1 MTTAPQQERTKVQ
14 AMFNRVAPRYDFLNR
29 LLSGG
34 RDKAWRRALTR
45 EVARQKPARLLDLA
59 TGSGDVLRALREDG
73 ALADSGV
80 SLGADFC
87 LPMLEE
93 ARKKGIGPLVLADGL
108 RLPFADGS
116 FDAVTIA
123 FGFRNLEDRAAG
135 LREIGRVLAPGG
147 VLYIL
152 EFSHPWPVFA
162 PFYFFYLRHFLPTL
176 AAAVGAPREA
186 YTYLGD
192 SIRAFPSQ
200 SRLAALLKE
209 CGFAEAGWRNL
220 TGGIVALHRGRK

>member
-1 MTTAPQQERTKVQ
+1 
-14 AMFNRVAPRYDFLNR
+14 MFDRVAPRYDFLNR

-34 RDKAWRRALTR
+34 RDRAWRRALTR
-45 EVARQKPARLLDLA
+45 EVGKQRPARLLDLA
-59 TGSGDVLRALREDG
+59 TGSGEVLRALREDD
-73 ALADSGV
+73 ALADPRSGM
-80 SLGADFC
+80 GADFC
-87 LPMLEE
+87 LPMLEA
-93 ARKKGIGPLVLADGL
+93 ARAKGIGPLVLADGL

-135 LREIGRVLAPGG
+135 LREIHRVLEPGG
-147 VLYIL
+147 RLYIL
-152 EFSHPWPVFA
+152 EFSHPWGVFA
-162 PFYFFYLRHFLPTL
+162 PFYFFYLRHFLPPIAGLT
-176 AAAVGAPREA
+176 GAPKEA

-200 SRLAALLKE
+200 PRLAALLSE

-220 TGGIVALHRGRK
+220 TGGIVALHSARK